1 VNTATK
7 RSDGTDGADDPVDGS
22 KGTRVSRR
30 ALLGGAL
37 GAVGAF
43 SLAGTAA
50 SALVQE
56 AFRLPASAATI
67 AAPPSFPASVELYQQ
82 AYENWSGEIDIPDV
96 WTCAPSTP
104 ADVVTVANWAQANGY
119 RIRPKGMS
127 HGWAPTLLPAG
138 ADVSKVVLVDLTK
151 HVAAITVGS
160 GSVTVQAGA
169 TVDQLTVAL
178 ETAGYGLAALTAPG
192 NLTIGGVLAIGAHG
206 SAIPATG
213 ETRTA
218 GTSYG
223 TLSNLITSL
232 TVVAWNGTAFALK
245 TYTRSDPDIAAF
257 LVHLGRAFVV
267 SATLEV
273 GANARIRCQS
283 FYDIPTATLFAP
295 AGTSGRTL
303 DSYLNSSGRV
313 EAIWF
318 PFTDRPWL
326 KVWSLA
332 PTQPVLSKAV
342 SAPYVYTFA
351 NTLTKDQSDFL
362 SQVVAGN
369 TSGTPAFENLE
380 ISVVG
385 SGLIVTGTWDVWGW
399 SKNVLLYVQ
408 PTTLRIVEAGFAV
421 LTSRANAQRVVNEF
435 YLQYQAK
442 ITAYQAQN
450 KFPMNGPVE
459 IRVTGVD
466 APAESGVS
474 GAVSPQL
481 SAARP
486 RPDHPEWDTVVWLDM
501 GTIPGTPDADAF
513 YAEMET
519 WIVGNYTGSYATV
532 RPEWSKAWAVTASGA
547 WTDTAALTGRIPASL
562 RAGQAADDNWD
573 TARATLNAADPHRI
587 FSNAF
592 LDVLLP

>member
-1 VNTATK
+1 MT
-7 RSDGTDGADDPVDGS
+7 RSDGSDDGTEGA
-22 KGTRVSRR
+22 RVSRR

-37 GAVGAF
+37 GALGAF
-43 SLAGTAA
+43 SVAGAAA

-56 AFRLPASAATI
+56 AFRLPATAATI
-67 AAPPSFPASVELYQQ
+67 ATPPSFPAAIELYQQ
-82 AYENWSGEIDIPDV
+82 AYQNWSGEIVIPDV

-104 ADVVTVANWAQANGY
+104 ADVATVANWAQAQGY
-119 RIRPKGMS
+119 RVRPKGMS

-151 HVAAITVGS
+151 HLAGITVNS
-160 GSVTVQAGA
+160 GSVTAQAGA

-178 ETAGYGLAALTAPG
+178 ENAGYGLTALTAPG

-232 TVVAWNGTAFALK
+232 TVVAWDAATSAFVLK
-245 TYTRSDPDIAAF
+245 TYNRAQPEIAAF

-267 SATLEV
+267 SATVEV

-295 AGTSGRTL
+295 AGTAGRTL
-303 DSYLNSSGRV
+303 DSYLKSSGRV

-332 PTQPVLSKAV
+332 PTKPALSKEV
-342 SAPYVYTFA
+342 TAPYVYTFA
-351 NTLTKDQSDFL
+351 NFLTKDQSDFL
-362 SQVVAGN
+362 SSVVAGDV
-369 TSGTPAFENLE
+369 SGTPSFENLQ

-421 LTSRANAQRVVNEF
+421 LTARANVQRVVNEF

-442 ITAYQAQN
+442 ITAYQAQG

-466 APAESGVS
+466 APAESGVT

-501 GTIPGTPDADAF
+501 GTIPGTPDANAF
-513 YAEMET
+513 YAELEA

-532 RPEWSKAWAVTASGA
+532 RPEWSKAWAVTSGGA
-547 WTDTAALTGRIPASL
+547 WADTAALTGRIPASL
-562 RAGQAADDNWD
+562 RAGQPSGDNWD
-573 TARATLNAADPHRI
+573 TARATLNAADPHRV
-587 FSNAF
+587 FSNTF